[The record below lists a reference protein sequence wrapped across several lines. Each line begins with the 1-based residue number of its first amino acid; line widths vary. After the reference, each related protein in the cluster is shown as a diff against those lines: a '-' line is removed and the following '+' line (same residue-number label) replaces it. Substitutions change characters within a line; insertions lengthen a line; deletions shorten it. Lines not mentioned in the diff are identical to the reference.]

1 MVRYPIGY
9 QDFESIRNDKCLYVD
24 KTMFVER
31 LVNSGK
37 YYFLSRPRRF
47 GKSLMLSTLKAFFEG
62 KRELFDG
69 LYLGESDKIHW
80 ETFPV
85 IYIDL
90 NGEKYTEAESL
101 TGKLD
106 RQLTAYEAQYGVLSS
121 GYSLEGRFQQL
132 ITAISEKTGKR
143 AVVLIDEYEKPILD
157 TLHMPEI
164 SEKHRDT
171 LSGFYSVIKSSD
183 QYLHFCFLTGVT
195 QFGHINI
202 FSGLNNLQDISLHRD
217 YSTICGVT
225 QDELHDYFKEGIAEF
240 AKTKNISEEEVC
252 LLLKEN
258 YDGYH
263 FSEDCPDIYNPFSLV
278 NAFSARALREFWFK
292 TGSPSF
298 LVNYFRHTRVD
309 ISHLD
314 GVSVDENTLYGASV
328 SPDDSIA
335 MLYQTGYLTIKDYDD
350 RFGIYRL
357 GYPNREVKRALLGT
371 LMGLYTGE
379 TESAGVSELRK
390 AMIAMEQGDISVFL
404 EWLAVI
410 FANFPYEN
418 VIDDEKHYQNV
429 VYIVTEVIGLN
440 TRLERHTSNGRID
453 LVIQTDRY
461 VYIIEF
467 KRDKSPAAALAQ
479 IEEKGYARPFLND
492 PRKLIKV
499 GVEFSTK
506 DRCIA
511 RWQIAE

>member
-9 QDFESIRNDKCLYVD
+9 QDFETIRNDKCLYVD

-69 LYLGESDKIHW
+69 LYLGESDNVKW
-80 ETFPV
+80 DTYPV
-85 IYIDL
+85 IYIDF
-90 NGEKYTEAESL
+90 NGRKYTTPESSAEQINY
-101 TGKLD
+101 
-106 RQLTAYEAQYGVLSS
+106 QLTSY
-121 GYSLEGRFQQL
+121 
-132 ITAISEKTGKR
+132 EKTYESQAPDDTLDSRFRTLIQTAFEKIGKR
-143 AVVLIDEYEKPILD
+143 VVVLIDEYEKPILD
-157 TLHMPEI
+157 TLHLPEI
-164 SEKHRDT
+164 SKFHRDT
-171 LSGFYSVIKSSD
+171 LAGFYSVLKSSD

-195 QFGHINI
+195 QFGHLNI

-217 YSTICGVT
+217 YSAICGVT
-225 QDELHDYFKEGIAEF
+225 EKELHDYFKEGIAEF

-252 LLLKEN
+252 LLLKKN

-292 TGSPSF
+292 TGSPSS
-298 LVNYFRHTRVD
+298 LVNYFRRTRVD

-314 GVSVDENTLYGASV
+314 GTEVDESALYGASV
-328 SPDDSIA
+328 SPDDSVA

-371 LMGLYTGE
+371 LMNPYTGE
-379 TESAGVSELRK
+379 PESAGVSEMKK
-390 AMIAMEQGDISVFL
+390 AMIAMEHGDINVFL
-404 EWLAVI
+404 KWIAVI

-429 VYIVTEVIGLN
+429 IYIVTEVIGLN
-440 TRLERHTSNGRID
+440 VQLERHTSCGHID
-453 LVIQTDRY
+453 LVIQTERY
-461 VYIIEF
+461 IYIIEF
-467 KRDKSPAAALAQ
+467 KRDKSPEVAIRQ

-492 PRKLIKV
+492 SRKLIKV
-499 GVEFSTK
+499 GVEFSTRN
-506 DRCIA
+506 RCIA
-511 RWQIAE
+511 RWQISE